1 MTSIEFYINAFIHLF
16 LFNISKTIIMAHS
29 TSTLAVPAAGTLFL
43 ASAIYYYYQ
52 NKKKLDS
59 LPPRAPG
66 YIPVIGHLLQLVKPV
81 PIQQLFYKWS
91 LEAGPIFTCYFGNQ
105 RWIVLSS
112 VEMIRDLIVDRGT
125 IYSSRNLPDTLVHDF
140 MQGDEGGGFAFF
152 PYGASWRRLR
162 RIAHGGLIKNKIDE
176 YQPILDDRRTVLL
189 SHLYNLSNDK
199 SNLSGQ
205 GVRLS
210 NLIEHY
216 TMTSILAIAFGDM
229 CNYQPG
235 DPVLHKAFTITER
248 AASTISPSDQIRE
261 FFPILKTI
269 WPVKRAK
276 YIQVR
281 NELIEFYGNLLEQSK
296 AKMEKN
302 SDDVPDCFVKEI
314 MKLNELT
321 DLQIMNFVGIF
332 VGAGSDT
339 STSTLEWML
348 AYLANHPEVQD
359 KAFQEIK
366 DAIGL
371 ERLPGAQDE
380 PMLPYLQCII
390 METLRLRPPAPIAIP
405 HATSKDDVYKNWL
418 IPKDTVVVMNL
429 FAVHQDEDKYPDA
442 NAFRPERH
450 MSYVLSS
457 QERKVFTQ
465 SIEDRPH
472 LSFSTGRRVCV
483 GIHLAERSLY
493 MASSMLLASFRFE
506 TIGAPIDVDIPKDVR
521 AATWSP
527 STYNLRLV
535 PRHENVKQFI

>member
-1 MTSIEFYINAFIHLF
+1 M
-16 LFNISKTIIMAHS
+16 
-29 TSTLAVPAAGTLFL
+29 
-43 ASAIYYYYQ
+43 
-52 NKKKLDS
+52 
-59 LPPRAPG
+59 
-66 YIPVIGHLLQLVKPV
+66 QL
-81 PIQQLFYKWS
+81 
-91 LEAGPIFTCYFGNQ
+91 
-105 RWIVLSS
+105 
-112 VEMIRDLIVDRGT
+112 
-125 IYSSRNLPDTLVHDF
+125 
-140 MQGDEGGGFAFF
+140 
-152 PYGASWRRLR
+152 
-162 RIAHGGLIKNKIDE
+162 AHGGLIKNKIDE
-176 YQPILDDRRTVLL
+176 YQPILDDRRIVLL

-276 YIQVR
+276 YIQAR
-281 NELIEFYGNLLEQSK
+281 NELIEFYGNLLEQFK

-371 ERLPGAQDE
+371 ERLPGAQDGK
-380 PMLPYLQCII
+380 C
-390 METLRLRPPAPIAIP
+390 
-405 HATSKDDVYKNWL
+405 
-418 IPKDTVVVMNL
+418 
-429 FAVHQDEDKYPDA
+429 
-442 NAFRPERH
+442 
-450 MSYVLSS
+450 
-457 QERKVFTQ
+457 
-465 SIEDRPH
+465 
-472 LSFSTGRRVCV
+472 SF
-483 GIHLAERSLY
+483 
-493 MASSMLLASFRFE
+493 F
-506 TIGAPIDVDIPKDVR
+506 
-521 AATWSP
+521 
-527 STYNLRLV
+527 
-535 PRHENVKQFI
+535 

>member
-1 MTSIEFYINAFIHLF
+1 M
-16 LFNISKTIIMAHS
+16 
-29 TSTLAVPAAGTLFL
+29 
-43 ASAIYYYYQ
+43 
-52 NKKKLDS
+52 
-59 LPPRAPG
+59 
-66 YIPVIGHLLQLVKPV
+66 QL
-81 PIQQLFYKWS
+81 
-91 LEAGPIFTCYFGNQ
+91 
-105 RWIVLSS
+105 
-112 VEMIRDLIVDRGT
+112 
-125 IYSSRNLPDTLVHDF
+125 
-140 MQGDEGGGFAFF
+140 
-152 PYGASWRRLR
+152 
-162 RIAHGGLIKNKIDE
+162 AHGGLIKNKIDE